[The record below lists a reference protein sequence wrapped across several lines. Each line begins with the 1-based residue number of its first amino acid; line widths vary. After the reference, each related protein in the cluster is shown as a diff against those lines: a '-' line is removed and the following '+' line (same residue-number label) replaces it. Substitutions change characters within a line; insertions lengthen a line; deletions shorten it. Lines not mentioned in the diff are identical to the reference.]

1 MEAKFVEY
9 NGVQVTEG
17 WPEKIIFAQSK
28 TTDIIGGIEYPRVPY
43 GEEAVDYGADNHP
56 CGDCAVVKG
65 QLHVPFCDVEQCAAC
80 GGQALSCDCDYGDED
95 EHGE

>member
-1 MEAKFVEY
+1 LEAKFVEY

-28 TTDIIGGIEYPRVPY
+28 TTDIICGIEYPRVPY